1 MGQQDLIYGRHPVA
15 QMLSAQPEAIEKMW
29 LQEGPAAQAPRMLAL
44 ADEAKRLGVPVTQLS
59 RRAIE
64 QLTGAQTHQGVAIA
78 TRAFAYVSVED
89 MLERAKGPALIVVLD
104 GVQDP
109 HNLGALIRSALA
121 LGAHGVIIA
130 KDRACEVTPV
140 AVKASAG
147 ATAHLPV
154 ARVVNL
160 SRTLA
165 WLKDRGLWVVGTS
178 PEGSTSLAQIDM
190 RTPTVIVVGSEGDGM
205 RHGITKACDHI
216 AYIPMMQ
223 TAGSL
228 NAAVAG
234 SICLYEVARQRQSA
248 VA

>member
-1 MGQQDLIYGRHPVA
+1 MAEQDLVYGRHPVA
-15 QMLSAQPEAIEKMW
+15 QMLSAQPEAIAKLW
-29 LQEGPAAQAPRMLAL
+29 LQQGPASQTPRMLTFAEQ
-44 ADEAKRLGVPVTQLS
+44 AAALGVPVAYIS
-59 RRAIE
+59 RHALE
-64 QLTGAQTHQGVAIA
+64 QLTGAQTHQGVAVNV
-78 TRAFAYVSVED
+78 RAFGYVSVEE
-89 MLERAKGPALIVVLD
+89 MVAQAQAPALVVVLD

-121 LGAHGVIIA
+121 LGAHGVVIA
-130 KDRACEVTPV
+130 KDRACEVTPTV
-140 AVKASAG
+140 VKASAG

-165 WLKDRGLWVVGTS
+165 WLKDQGMWVVGTS
-178 PEGSTSLAQIDM
+178 PNATTPLAKIDM

-205 RHGITKACDHI
+205 RHGITKACDHV
-216 AYIPMMQ
+216 AYIPMSQ

-234 SICLYEVARQRQSA
+234 SICLYEVARQRQA
-248 VA
+248 G